1 MCIPP
6 LIYPTSCLPLL
17 NRNWPN
23 SYVHQLLWTSWT
35 CYSLSSHITYPH
47 VGIYSDILYISFL
60 NPSYPFFPRSS
71 VIFIVPRTLALH
83 HLPPLCLPASLSLSF
98 AIAFFFSLYF
108 LYAFSLTFAKAID
121 LVVQGIWFFFSPSG
135 YSSFPRLLTRGHICS
150 SVLSR
155 RWRLAI
161 STFQMD
167 GVSAGGAWSS
177 TEKCYLLVKKDA
189 IEVQPSELHITETHC
204 HQQFIDAPLEY
215 PNKRAWVGPAGVWGW
230 RGDMGPEPREGPSI
244 VWSEID
250 VLARSIPSVHG
261 WWKGERGQRSI
272 DPLVVSGPR
281 APKANIHSIFSSCW
295 IPTQTK
301 LGTITALFFS
311 IPSATLADSLASML
325 HIP

>member
-23 SYVHQLLWTSWT
+23 SYVYQLLRTSWT

-47 VGIYSDILYISFL
+47 VGIYGDILYISFL
-60 NPSYPFFPRSS
+60 NPSYLFFPRSS

-83 HLPPLCLPASLSLSF
+83 LLPPLCLPASLSLSF

-161 STFQMD
+161 STFQID
-167 GVSAGGAWSS
+167 GVSAGDAWSS
-177 TEKCYLLVKKDA
+177 TEKCYLLVKRDA
-189 IEVQPSELHITETHC
+189 IEVQPSELHITKTHC
-204 HQQFIDAPLEY
+204 RQ
-215 PNKRAWVGPAGVWGW
+215 
-230 RGDMGPEPREGPSI
+230 
-244 VWSEID
+244 
-250 VLARSIPSVHG
+250 
-261 WWKGERGQRSI
+261 
-272 DPLVVSGPR
+272 
-281 APKANIHSIFSSCW
+281 
-295 IPTQTK
+295 
-301 LGTITALFFS
+301 
-311 IPSATLADSLASML
+311 
-325 HIP
+325 